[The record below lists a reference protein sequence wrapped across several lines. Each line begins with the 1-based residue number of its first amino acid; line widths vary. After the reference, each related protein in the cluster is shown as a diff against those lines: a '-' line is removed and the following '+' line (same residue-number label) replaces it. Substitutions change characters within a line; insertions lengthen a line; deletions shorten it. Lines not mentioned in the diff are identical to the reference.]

1 MPTPTSLAALPRLWT
16 STQELGLERHLSK
29 PKRGVSTLTLALS
42 WLTLA
47 WRGTGRPF
55 HLDHL
60 VEPLLAALL
69 GRARLP
75 CGQTLVRSLAGARR
89 ASASRAPSASP
100 PSRAW
105 PATSSSTG

>member
-1 MPTPTSLAALPRLWT
+1 MRSVAHPAAMPTPTSLAALPRLWAY
-16 STQELGLERHLSK
+16 TQELGLERHLSK
-29 PKRGVSTLTLALS
+29 PKRGVSTLTLALI

-75 CGQTLVRSLAGARR
+75 CGKTLVRSLAYFPARSIR
-89 ASASRAPSASP
+89 AAVE
-100 PSRAW
+100 
-105 PATSSSTG
+105 